1 MTMAAISLVLTMGQL
16 LAGAIYAFS
25 HQILTPGP
33 LARQYLHLPFTV
45 RPSKVEQFAE
55 DHTAGKQ
62 QSLDLNSVMT
72 SSGAQILSNLLWA
85 LKRQYNDY

>member
-33 LARQYLHLPFTV
+33 LAR
-45 RPSKVEQFAE
+45 
-55 DHTAGKQ
+55 
-62 QSLDLNSVMT
+62 
-72 SSGAQILSNLLWA
+72 
-85 LKRQYNDY
+85 